1 MSNAVLLVED
11 NQSHAEL
18 VTDELLEAL
27 PTWTIDVAPTLAEA
41 RRRIQARSYDL
52 FVLDFR
58 LPDGDGIEMLREIR
72 ARQPET
78 PALFVT
84 TASSTKLAV
93 DAMKLGADDYIVKEE
108 GYLSVLPYLVGEV
121 LNRRRLAAEHRML
134 EERLL
139 RAERAATLGY
149 LASGLAHHI
158 NNPLAT
164 IRTFLQL
171 LPTRYDDAE
180 FRTRYLEMALAES
193 ERIRDLVRDI
203 MRATTVPVEGREL
216 QDVRSILHRA
226 REQVASAAEAKGLT
240 WQEDV
245 PTDLPPVRVH
255 GEAATCLFVS
265 LVQNA
270 VRFSPEGET
279 IEISARPD
287 QESGHVVVT
296 IRDHGPGIPPE
307 HRDKVFEPF
316 FTTAVDGL
324 GMGLFVASRIADLQ
338 EIRLATCNGVPNGAV
353 FSVGVPI
360 ALQEEKSM
368 KVQRA
373 LRTRLERDW
382 QRLEAA
388 EDYGFAPLQ
397 SARGEMHISAACEQ
411 RVECG
416 LRLHLRQ
423 CRTQAIAEAT
433 TEAEWCVAGAP

>member
-1 MSNAVLLVED
+1 MGNAVLLVED
-11 NQSHAEL
+11 NESHIEL
-18 VTDELLEAL
+18 ITDELVEAL
-27 PTWTIDVAPTLAEA
+27 PNWTIDVAPTLAEA
-41 RRRIQARSYDL
+41 RRRIQACTYDL
-52 FVLDFR
+52 FMLDFR

-72 ARQPET
+72 TRQPET
-78 PALFVT
+78 PVLFVT
-84 TASSTKLAV
+84 TASSAKLAV

-121 LNRRRLAAEHRML
+121 LNRRRLAAEHRVL

-171 LPTRYDDAE
+171 LPTRYEEAE
-180 FRTRYLEMALAES
+180 FRTRYLEVALAES

-216 QDVRSILHRA
+216 QDTKEILHRA
-226 REQVASAAEAKGLT
+226 REQVASAVEAKRLT
-240 WQEDV
+240 WNEDV
-245 PTDLPPVRVH
+245 AADLPPVRVH
-255 GEAATCLFVS
+255 GEAATCLLVS
-265 LVQNA
+265 LMQNA

-279 IEISARPD
+279 IEITARPD
-287 QESGHVVVT
+287 QEAGHVVVT

-338 EIRLATCNGVPNGAV
+338 DIRLDTQNCIPNGAV
-353 FSVGVPI
+353 FSVGLPI
-360 ALQEEKSM
+360 ARPEERS
-368 KVQRA
+368 VGPSGDRPSVTTA
-373 LRTRLERDW
+373 L
-382 QRLEAA
+382 
-388 EDYGFAPLQ
+388 
-397 SARGEMHISAACEQ
+397 
-411 RVECG
+411 
-416 LRLHLRQ
+416 
-423 CRTQAIAEAT
+423 
-433 TEAEWCVAGAP
+433 